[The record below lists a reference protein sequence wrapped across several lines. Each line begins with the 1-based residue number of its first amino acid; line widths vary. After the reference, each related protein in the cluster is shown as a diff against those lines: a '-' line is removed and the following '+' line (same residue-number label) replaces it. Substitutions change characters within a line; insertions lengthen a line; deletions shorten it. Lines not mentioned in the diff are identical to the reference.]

1 MKKINRYI
9 EKSNGNKFLDL
20 LVLTDK
26 NKYILKKYE
35 ELYRKIRDQIRIV
48 SNNISNYNEKYITIK
63 LDILPL
69 NKTLELCNMV
79 IVEWS
84 IFPEGNKQILS
95 TGVY

>member
-9 EKSNGNKFLDL
+9 EKSNGNKYLT

-63 LDILPL
+63 FDILTL
-69 NKTLELCNMV
+69 KKTLELCNMV

>member
-79 IVEWS
+79 IVE
-84 IFPEGNKQILS
+84 
-95 TGVY
+95 

>member
-63 LDILPL
+63 FDILPL
-69 NKTLELCNMV
+69 KKTLELCNIV
-79 IVEWS
+79 IVE
-84 IFPEGNKQILS
+84 
-95 TGVY
+95 